1 MEKYEVLEQLEPGAL
16 GTMLVAE
23 LKTEKGVEKKYVIKQ
38 VECIEEKK
46 ANEALKEAMDLL
58 KLHHSNV
65 CAYKE
70 FFVTWDNEISS
81 LFVCLVMQHSG
92 QRDLSSVIKEKR
104 QKSEKITDMVV
115 LKFLGQMVDALLYI
129 HKQNIF
135 HRNLKPSNIL
145 VTGEASFML
154 SDFSTETLMTDEMK
168 WKIRVEEN
176 SKSWMAP
183 ETVGFSFTD
192 KSDIWSLGCILL
204 DMMTCFVL
212 NAEEITSLLQDI
224 RQDTSCLEGVLTPMQ
239 NGDNSSSPLFPILF
253 VMLQIQPSM
262 RPTAKD
268 LTDVPFIR
276 ECLSIAG
283 VSLVNL
289 KKSLPP
295 KITDVLLEGGI
306 ESVLEC
312 MRAFWDVEEVQAE
325 AIQHLAS
332 FVRDKSALPYL
343 LTFTESITFAMKTH
357 VDSLKLQVDG
367 CSLLLEILSQ
377 ALEQDVVMAL
387 DENVASS
394 LLDTV
399 RKHSENEELLS
410 LVCTL
415 LMMISASEVAAENLR
430 RVGVIPD
437 LLSVLRNFLHNERI
451 CFSCCGILWSLAVSE
466 KNVDR
471 ALLKSAVPVT
481 SAVLQEHLQNGTVT
495 ESACSALWALS
506 LQGCLTENEYEP
518 TTALLLDALRMN
530 LGRPVLV
537 KNACLALASLL
548 RLSALRFIM
557 DSKGSG
563 INLIKDAYHLH
574 FDDPE
579 VVKTIC
585 MLVNEMVQYD
595 DVVLDMLCQKM
606 EDLLSEIK
614 CCFQSSMEITTL
626 VDATLLKLQKK
637 NFL

>member
-1 MEKYEVLEQLEPGAL
+1 MEKYEVLEQLQPGAL

-23 LKTEKGVEKKYVIKQ
+23 LKTEKGAEKKYIIKQ
-38 VECIEEKK
+38 VECIEEKQ
-46 ANEALKEAMDLL
+46 ANEALKEGMDLL
-58 KLHHSNV
+58 KLHHSNI

-70 FFVTWDNEISS
+70 LFVTWDNEISS
-81 LFVCLVMQHSG
+81 LFLCLVMQHSG
-92 QRDLSSVIKEKR
+92 QGDLSSVIKEKR
-104 QKSEKITDMVV
+104 QKSEKITDVV
-115 LKFLGQMVDALLYI
+115 ILKFLGQMVDALLYI

-154 SDFSTETLMTDEMK
+154 TDFSTETLMTDEMK

-183 ETVGFSFTD
+183 EAFDFSFSE

-204 DMMTCFVL
+204 DMTTCLVL
-212 NAEEITSLLQDI
+212 NAEEITSLLQNI
-224 RQDTSCLEGVLTPMQ
+224 RQDTSCLEGVLMLMQ
-239 NGDNSSSPLFPILF
+239 NGDNSSLPLFPILF
-253 VMLQIQPSM
+253 MMLQIQPSM

-276 ECLSIAG
+276 ECLTVAG
-283 VSLVNL
+283 ISLVNL

-295 KITDVLLEGGI
+295 KIIDVLLEGGI
-306 ESVLEC
+306 ESVLEF
-312 MRAFWDVEEVQAE
+312 MQAFWDIEEAQAE

-332 FVRDKSALPYL
+332 FVRDKSELIA
-343 LTFTESITFAMKTH
+343 FAMKTH

-387 DENVASS
+387 DENVTSS
-394 LLDTV
+394 LLQTV
-399 RKHSENEELLS
+399 RKHSENEELLL

-415 LMMISASEVAAENLR
+415 LMMISASEVTAENLR
-430 RVGVIPD
+430 KVGVIPD
-437 LLSVLRNFLHNERI
+437 LLSILRNFLHNEKI
-451 CFSCCGILWSLAVSE
+451 CFSCCGVLWSLAASE
-466 KNVDR
+466 NNVDQ
-471 ALLKSAVPVT
+471 ALLEGAVPVI

-518 TTALLLDALRMN
+518 TTALLLEALRMN
-530 LGRPVLV
+530 LERPVLV

-548 RLSALRFIM
+548 RLSEISALRFIM

-563 INLIKDAYHLH
+563 INLIKDAYRLH

-579 VVKTIC
+579 VVENIC
-585 MLVNEMVQYD
+585 LLMNEMAQYD
-595 DVVLDMLCQKM
+595 DIVLDMLSQKM
-606 EDLLSEIK
+606 EELLSEIK
-614 CCFQSSMEITTL
+614 SRFPSSMEIMTL
-626 VDATLLKLQKK
+626 VDATLLKLQK
-637 NFL
+637 